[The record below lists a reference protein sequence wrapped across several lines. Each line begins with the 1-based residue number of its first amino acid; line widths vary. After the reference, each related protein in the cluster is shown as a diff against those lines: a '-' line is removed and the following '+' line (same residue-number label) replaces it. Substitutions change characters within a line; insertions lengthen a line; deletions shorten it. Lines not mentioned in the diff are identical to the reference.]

1 MNNWIH
7 LNRQSRETIL
17 VIPGWAIMPL
27 YFIELWKEANLYIL
41 NPFLSRNE
49 TARMIDEM
57 NLECKALM
65 ANLDELLS
73 KELTCLHIFSMGLQ
87 WIAQT
92 GNKWKQFPCLIESPA
107 QSYDHSVVDA
117 LKTNLNK
124 SKVKTLKSFYRQAC
138 GSSKSWQW
146 WKETM
151 LDDHLERLNKDC
163 LDEWLDQN
171 SCKQVEISD
180 ANNVNVIL
188 DVNDQIGQKP
198 NALNYKSSHLIQH
211 EYGHIS
217 SPIQHEALRK
227 LLTNVKL

>member
-1 MNNWIH
+1 M
-7 LNRQSRETIL
+7 ET
-17 VIPGWAIMPL
+17 V
-27 YFIELWKEANLYIL
+27 
-41 NPFLSRNE
+41 S
-49 TARMIDEM
+49 
-57 NLECKALM
+57 
-65 ANLDELLS
+65 
-73 KELTCLHIFSMGLQ
+73 
-87 WIAQT
+87 
-92 GNKWKQFPCLIESPA
+92 CLIESPA